1 MSRLAEHRGWLVLAL
16 ATTCACISA
25 GAFAQDSVRPD
36 DAFETYLA
44 DRNLTSVLA
53 AHFRQQLAS
62 GAPEERVAAAE
73 ALGKLYVKMLGES
86 KDAAR
91 RQELEEQ
98 SRELLKIVPEAES
111 FELRINLAKA
121 TYLQVE
127 DMVERER
134 LRLSNATER
143 AEAARILRSV
153 MPVFEELGAKLG
165 RKVDQLEKR
174 EPSAREGEIELLR
187 AELTDARRLRSL
199 ARYYAG
205 WSQYYVALSETNAA
219 AARRALEDF
228 GVILNA
234 VPGKPAS
241 VERLPAELLRYEHV
255 SRAAIGCALCASFL
269 NNDVEAA
276 RWLDAVESAE
286 NLPEEVQA
294 QLFSRR
300 LIVSAAAQ
308 HWADVELRVKRRRTP
323 EPGEADKRLSIV
335 EARLLAVLALDAARD
350 SATRPG
356 LRTVAE
362 RMGQAAL
369 ADLVDQGEIGHV
381 LDIVKLFGTAPIGD
395 SGFIVAYVRGL
406 QAYDKAREAHKAAG
420 PPDEP
425 TSDPG
430 AANLYHQ
437 AADLLAGAISSD
449 DSGRFAK
456 ESAKAGIRQGLA
468 LFFAGDFIAA
478 GECFQAAADSSKDPL
493 TRRDALWY
501 AIVTLDRAVEQGR
514 ASQVPTR
521 DRLATLFLQEYPG
534 TENAAKLLL
543 RQTRADRLSDAKA
556 VEILL
561 NVPKDSPM
569 FESAR
574 RQAARMLYTM
584 YKRAGASE
592 RDFAAL
598 RFAEIGEQVL
608 KLEQARATA
617 GDSQS
622 KKAAEAVVLRV
633 RQLADALLSA
643 SAPDVPRVEAAFAV
657 LTAVENQHSLD
668 LRQLEPELAFRRL
681 QIAIARGDEP
691 AARREMDRLRDSGGA
706 FARAADRLMY
716 RRALNRWKASP
727 QETALARDAVAHG
740 LRVLE
745 ELETAG
751 AKPAEPSMIALRDA
765 IADAAAAVFR
775 AGAELH
781 MRDLAI
787 KLDRGQLEAGQR
799 TGASLRRLGELL
811 EHANDL
817 PGAVSAWQ
825 ELLVG
830 TPDGSDA
837 WYEARYHS
845 LRLLIVI
852 APADAAA
859 AMSQFRALHPDLG
872 PAGWHEK
879 FLELDLKLK
888 DLGHSPSPA
897 PPQGGGP

>member
-1 MSRLAEHRGWLVLAL
+1 MLIGPLASAQESIPADETLEAYLAE
-16 ATTCACISA
+16 
-25 GAFAQDSVRPD
+25 
-36 DAFETYLA
+36 
-44 DRNLTSVLA
+44 RNLTSVLA
-53 AHFRQQLAS
+53 AHFRRQLAE

-73 ALGKLYVKMLGES
+73 ALGKLYVKMLGEA
-86 KDAAR
+86 KDPVR
-91 RQELEEQ
+91 RQELEDQ

-134 LRLSNATER
+134 LRLSNPTER
-143 AEAARILRSV
+143 TEATRILRSV
-153 MPVFEELGAKLG
+153 LPVFEELASKLS

-174 EPSAREGEIELLR
+174 EPYARETDLEQLR

-205 WSQYYVALSETNAA
+205 WAQYYTALSDKNGA

-241 VERLPAELLRYEHV
+241 IERLPNELLRYEHV
-255 SRAAIGCALCASFL
+255 ARAAVGCALCASFL
-269 NNDVEAA
+269 DNDVEAS
-276 RWLDAVESAE
+276 RWLDAVEGAE
-286 NLPEEVQA
+286 SLPPEVA
-294 QLFSRR
+294 DQLFSRR

-308 HWADVELRVKRRRTP
+308 HWADVELRVKRRRAP
-323 EPGEADKRLSIV
+323 EPGEPEKRLTII
-335 EARLLAVLALDAARD
+335 EARLLAVLSLEAARD
-350 SATRPG
+350 AATRPG

-362 RMGQAAL
+362 RMGQIAL
-369 ADLVDQGEIGHV
+369 ADLVEQGEIGHV
-381 LDIVKLFGTAPIGD
+381 LDLVRLFGTAPIGD

-420 PPDEP
+420 SPDEP
-425 TSDPG
+425 TSDSG
-430 AANLYHQ
+430 AANLYHE
-437 AADLLAGAISSD
+437 AADLLAAAIKSD
-449 DSGRFAK
+449 DASKFSK
-456 ESAKAGIRQGLA
+456 ETAKAGIRQGLS
-468 LFFAGDFIAA
+468 LFYASDFVAA
-478 GECFQAAADSSKDPL
+478 AESFQAAADASKD
-493 TRRDALWY
+493 TASRRDALWY

-514 ASQVPTR
+514 SSQVSVR
-521 DRLATLFLQEYPG
+521 DRLATLYLQEFPG

-569 FESAR
+569 YESAR
-574 RQAARMLYTM
+574 RQAARMLYSA
-584 YKRAGASE
+584 YKRASVSE

-598 RFAEIGEQVL
+598 RFAEVAEQVL
-608 KLEQARATA
+608 KMEQARALA
-617 GDSQS
+617 SRDSEGRE
-622 KKAAEAVVLRV
+622 AAEAVVLRV

-643 SAPDVPRVEAAFAV
+643 SAPDIPRVEAAFAV
-657 LTAVENQHSLD
+657 LRAIENQHTLD
-668 LRQLEPELAFRRL
+668 LKPLEAEFAFRRL
-681 QIAIARGDEP
+681 QIAVSRGDEA
-691 AARREMDRLRDSGGA
+691 AARREMDGLRDAGGA
-706 FARAADRLMY
+706 YARAADRLMY
-716 RRALNRWKASP
+716 RRALTRWRASP
-727 QETALARDAVAHG
+727 LETAVARDVVAYG
-740 LRVLE
+740 LRVLA
-745 ELETAG
+745 ELEQAG
-751 AKPAEPSMIALRDA
+751 TKPGEASIIALRDS

-775 AGAELH
+775 AGSELH

-787 KLDRGQLEAGQR
+787 KLDRAQLEAGQR

-817 PGAVSAWQ
+817 VAAVSAWQ
-825 ELLVG
+825 ELLIG
-830 TPDGSDA
+830 TPEGTDA

-845 LRLLIVI
+845 IRLLITVSPSE
-852 APADAAA
+852 ASA

-872 PAGWHEK
+872 PESWRDK

-888 DLGHSPSPA
+888 DLGQPPTKPA
-897 PPQGGGP
+897 PGGGP